1 MKPVIP
7 SIAEQAGGMPEP
19 VSHRP
24 HDLEGEQRG
33 ALDQGEKVFPVDRG
47 QQAIGAGDS
56 RGAAR
61 LVVDQGQFAQH
72 AARTDRF
79 KNSVALGNVDFTF
92 GDDVEADARIALAKN
107 GLARRKGLILFDL
120 TKKILVFH
128 KVGCP

>member
-1 MKPVIP
+1 MAQPV
-7 SIAEQAGGMPEP
+7 G
-19 VSHRP
+19 HRP
-24 HDLEGEQRG
+24 HDLKGEERG
-33 ALDQGEKVFPVDRG
+33 ALDEREKMLPVDGG

-107 GLARRKGLILFDL
+107 GLARRKGLLLFDL